1 MSKFTKGTWE
11 LNKHF
16 DVVSE
21 NGQFVALCCIRHKK
35 LGYHYIE
42 SIKLYNEET
51 KANARLIAAAPE
63 MYEMITKLVDS
74 ITIVELLNRMQVV
87 KVNPVLIESAKRL
100 LAEIDGE
107 VEHE

>member
-21 NGQFVALCCIRHKK
+21 NGQFIALCCIRHKK

-42 SIKLYNEET
+42 NIKLYNEET

-63 MYEMITKLVDS
+63 MYELISEALGRCKGNSVFADLYS
-74 ITIVELLNRMQVV
+74 QEKELLAQ
-87 KVNPVLIESAKRL
+87 
-100 LAEIDGE
+100 IDGE
-107 VEHE
+107 E

>member
-11 LNKHF
+11 VNKHF

-21 NGQFVALCCIRHKK
+21 NGQFIALCCIRHKK

-63 MYEMITKLVDS
+63 MYQHLKIILNGEFSSDN
-74 ITIVELLNRMQVV
+74 VEQ
-87 KVNPVLIESAKRL
+87 L
-100 LAEIDGE
+100 LARIDGD
-107 VEHE
+107 VKHE

>member
-1 MSKFTKGTWE
+1 MSKFTKGTWK

-21 NGQFVALCCIRHKK
+21 NGQFIALCCIRHKK

-42 SIKLYNEET
+42 NIKLYNEET

-63 MYEMITKLVDS
+63 MYQHLKIILNGEFSSDN
-74 ITIVELLNRMQVV
+74 VEQ
-87 KVNPVLIESAKRL
+87 L
-100 LAEIDGE
+100 LAQIDGE
-107 VEHE
+107 ETKNED